1 MKYISEELS
10 RNYKKLIVIF
20 FISYIGIIGFYSS
33 YMYKNIKNQ
42 IRTVETFINYEFLD
56 FRKEV
61 DFLGESPKVF
71 FEEALDESPKP
82 ERTMINLEY
91 EGVNYFY
98 MPNKFIKDR
107 DNLNKNKLSDLKK
120 EHIKNIL
127 EESNK
132 MLPSNKIRNY
142 VGYKYKILYKEVFI
156 EGMKPIKLKVIKDM
170 SREYERLG
178 MLALFSIIWIFITL
192 LIARYI
198 TKNFYQKFKNS
209 IEDLHNSTNKINLNS
224 LELKEEELDK
234 KLNFKNEFE
243 EFNLIKTSY
252 IDMVK
257 RLKLQMDSQIDF
269 VNNASH
275 ELKTP
280 LFIISGYIDMIKRWG
295 IEDKEIVLEA
305 LSSIEDENKN
315 MISLVEKLLFLAKD
329 MELKR
334 KYYEEFNLSEKIK
347 NIVDNLKIVYP
358 NQSINLKLSKEDFL
372 IFSDKALLKQ
382 LVLNLLENAVK
393 YGKGKPIDISLE
405 YDNNYVI
412 NIKDNGIGIPKEDLE
427 FIFDKFYR
435 GDKSRNKDTGGHGL
449 GLTIVKDIV
458 EFLKGEIIINSEVG
472 KGTDIKIIIPKGIK
486 KGAC

>member
-1 MKYISEELS
+1 
-10 RNYKKLIVIF
+10 
-20 FISYIGIIGFYSS
+20 
-33 YMYKNIKNQ
+33 
-42 IRTVETFINYEFLD
+42 
-56 FRKEV
+56 
-61 DFLGESPKVF
+61 
-71 FEEALDESPKP
+71 
-82 ERTMINLEY
+82 
-91 EGVNYFY
+91 
-98 MPNKFIKDR
+98 
-107 DNLNKNKLSDLKK
+107 
-120 EHIKNIL
+120 
-127 EESNK
+127 
-132 MLPSNKIRNY
+132 
-142 VGYKYKILYKEVFI
+142 
-156 EGMKPIKLKVIKDM
+156 M

-334 KYYEEFNLSEKIK
+334 KHYEEFNLSEKIK

-393 YGKGKPIDISLE
+393 YGRGKPIDISLE

-412 NIKDNGIGIPKEDLE
+412 NIKDNGIGIPEEDLE